1 MSASL
6 ALHALPGLPEIT
18 AEHNLPSLLAAA
30 VPPGNGILVVAQKV
44 VSKWEGRLV
53 DLRQVKAS
61 ARAEELARQ
70 VDKDPRQIEVI
81 LGETA
86 RVVRA
91 VPGIVICETHHGLIC
106 ANAGVDLSN
115 TPGDDIAILL
125 PVDPDA
131 SAERIR
137 EALGPGRGVVIS
149 DTFGRPWREGLVDT
163 AIGIAGFSPLR
174 DMNEAGDRRGR
185 ELQVTIMALA
195 DQLAAAAGILMEKNA
210 GIPAVWVEGVA
221 VDGSGSLADLLRD
234 PETDLFR

>member
-18 AEHNLPSLLAAA
+18 AEHNLPSLLAAS

-91 VPGIVICETHHGLIC
+91 VPGVVICETHHGLIC

-125 PVDPDA
+125 PVAPDA
-131 SAERIR
+131 SAERVR

-149 DTFGRPWREGLVDT
+149 DTFGRPWRAGLV
-163 AIGIAGFSPLR
+163 APALGIAGFRPRRALH
-174 DMNEAGDRRGR
+174 EAGARRGR

>member
-18 AEHNLPSLLAAA
+18 AEHNLPSLLAAS

-91 VPGIVICETHHGLIC
+91 VPGVVICETHHGLIC

-115 TPGDDIAILL
+115 TPGNDIAILL

-149 DTFGRPWREGLVDT
+149 DTFGRPWREGLGDT